1 MVTTT
6 TTADPAVKRA
16 RFAITAVFVVHGVV
30 LGSFATRL
38 PWIQQHAGVGP
49 GQLGLALACPA
60 IGAALAM
67 PLASRI
73 THVLGTRNAL
83 RVLLSLWTL
92 ALILPSLAPNLV
104 TLCLALLTFG
114 AAAGSSDVVMNAVGV
129 EVERL
134 LGRSIMSGLHGMWSA
149 GTLVGSAVGT
159 LAAHL
164 EIPAPVHH
172 LGAAAVLTLAGV
184 VVTRGALDMRPEP
197 DAEAPPRFSL
207 PTRGALLIGAVAF
220 CAVFAEGAS
229 LDWSAMY
236 LKDVLGTS
244 AGLAAASTTGFTL
257 TMVVARVLGDRVVD
271 RFGAV
276 TTVRTGAVIAVAG
289 GLLVVLSGSPVAA
302 IAGFGLIGLGV
313 AVVVPLAFAA
323 AGHRGP
329 DTNRAIAGVAT
340 LMYTSGLIAPSLVG
354 GIAEATSLTVS
365 FLVVT
370 ALAAGLVLFAPVLRA
385 DR

>member
-1 MVTTT
+1 M
-6 TTADPAVKRA
+6 KRA